1 MTFFSREN
9 AEQSRITDRVH
20 EVIVRHGSVV
30 LGEGLLTKETQL
42 DERSIAAALELL
54 EKEGKIIRTV
64 SLKYGFEPK
73 KYD

>member
-1 MTFFSREN
+1 
-9 AEQSRITDRVH
+9 
-20 EVIVRHGSVV
+20 VRHGSVV

-64 SLKYGFEPK
+64 LLKYGSEPK